1 MNLEQ
6 PMNNLPKNIFKF
18 FALCVLF
25 CVAFSLAGCAKGL
38 FGKGASGAVSLPTD
52 KTKVVEPLPTSIQ
65 SPKQNPE
72 QSPEQNPQPDV
83 SFRGEENPPPDTPV
97 TMSEVPV
104 QLTPRAKQSE
114 VPVAGIPG
122 FSYHN
127 ELLTED
133 TEWFGEVV
141 VNGVLT
147 IAPQA
152 TLTIAPGTMIR
163 FHSPASEKTGLPVL
177 IVQGRIVAT
186 GSADKP
192 IVFRSDLPDV
202 KFGNW
207 QGIVLLASE
216 RKNLMENCRVDGAE
230 TGLTASFSS
239 IVMKNS
245 YFKNCRT
252 GLRFQ
257 DCLVQIS
264 GGGAAKCELGL
275 NLHDSEAD
283 ISGTEFSGNRIGI
296 ALRRTSFYLSR
307 SVISDNELEAVS
319 AEESKLILQGNLF
332 SKNGRGITLSS
343 CEGLLAHNIINK
355 NMNYGISLSAS
366 RVKVNA
372 NDITQNSGIGIR
384 VTDGKSITWGNSI
397 TANGRY
403 DLYNAGAEGYMA
415 IGNWWGDSKAADV
428 AGRIYDKANDPS
440 AGWVSYI
447 PILQRK
453 PRISE

>member
-1 MNLEQ
+1 MNLVQ
-6 PMNNLPKNIFKF
+6 QMNKLPKTCFTFLALSMLF
-18 FALCVLF
+18 FVT
-25 CVAFSLAGCAKGL
+25 FSLAGCVKGL
-38 FGKGASGAVSLPTD
+38 FGKGASGAVSLPAD
-52 KTKVVEPLPTSIQ
+52 KMQVAEPLPSTKQSI
-65 SPKQNPE
+65 K
-72 QSPEQNPQPDV
+72 QSPEQNPPRDESLRDMENRSAGSPV
-83 SFRGEENPPPDTPV
+83 RGSGT
-97 TMSEVPV
+97 PV
-104 QLTPRAKQSE
+104 QLSPQAKQSE
-114 VPVAGIPG
+114 VSIAGNSG

-127 ELLTED
+127 EILTED
-133 TEWFGEVV
+133 TEWFGEVK

-152 TLTIAPGTMIR
+152 TLTIAPGTMVR

-177 IVQGRIVAT
+177 VVQGRIVAN
-186 GSADKP
+186 GSGDKP

-207 QGIVLLASE
+207 QGIVLLSSE
-216 RKNLMENCRVDGAE
+216 KKNLMENCRVEGAE

-239 IVMKNS
+239 IIMKNS
-245 YFKNCRT
+245 YFTNCRT

-264 GGGAAKCELGL
+264 GGGAVKCELGL

-283 ISGTEFSGNRIGI
+283 IIGANFSGNRIGI
-296 ALRRTSFYLSR
+296 ALRQSSFSLSGA
-307 SVISDNELEAVS
+307 VISDNELEAVS
-319 AEESKLILQGNLF
+319 AEESKVILQGNLL

-343 CEGLLAHNIINK
+343 CEGLLAHNLINK

-384 VTDGKSITWGNSI
+384 VTDAKSVAWGNSI

-415 IGNWWGDSKAADV
+415 IGNWWGDLKASDV
-428 AGRIYDKANDPS
+428 AVRIYDKTNDP
-440 AGWVSYI
+440 ATGRVSYI

-453 PRISE
+453 PRVSE